1 MNGRPVNGGGPWRC
15 AAAGPARACVNRIQL
30 AAFGA
35 KLCQVID
42 KLGLV
47 SLLRNV
53 EGGVIVVVAGIDIR
67 ASLDCK
73 QCMAEASLRR
83 GSEQAHIDFV
93 GDCPLKVQVLLF
105 ANFIIKPMSVIVRV
119 VRVRYMFVQ
128 QANKMKVRY

>member
-1 MNGRPVNGGGPWRC
+1 M
-15 AAAGPARACVNRIQL
+15 
-30 AAFGA
+30 
-35 KLCQVID
+35 ID